1 MYVFLR
7 QPEDEI
13 IEEYFSNP
21 ENIKHLVTFLNSID
35 ALAYFAEV
43 LHKYVNVDPNLKT
56 AVYSSGGMREFYIR
70 EHTEKLKFM
79 IDELVSTLEFGN
91 LKSLAR
97 ANYEAFLEAKREK
110 PRMSMWKAFK
120 ELRDPEVKLTIG
132 FLLLLMKKVGKV
144 IEGEEDIR

>member
-1 MYVFLR
+1 
-7 QPEDEI
+7 
-13 IEEYFSNP
+13 
-21 ENIKHLVTFLNSID
+21 
-35 ALAYFAEV
+35 
-43 LHKYVNVDPNLKT
+43 
-56 AVYSSGGMREFYIR
+56 MRESYIR

-110 PRMSMWKAFK
+110 PKMGMWKALK

>member
-1 MYVFLR
+1 
-7 QPEDEI
+7 
-13 IEEYFSNP
+13 
-21 ENIKHLVTFLNSID
+21 
-35 ALAYFAEV
+35 
-43 LHKYVNVDPNLKT
+43 
-56 AVYSSGGMREFYIR
+56 MREAHIR

-79 IDELVSTLEFGN
+79 IGELVSILEFGN

-97 ANYEAFLEAKREK
+97 ANYEAFLEVKREK

-120 ELRDPEVKLTIG
+120 ELRNPEVKLTIG